1 LRAKAATSYA
11 AAAISGVENVPNHIR
26 FVFRGS
32 RISVTHFPDRLRMPW
47 YIGCLLEEEEDEED
61 IVVGIYETLL
71 QYF

>member
-1 LRAKAATSYA
+1 M
-11 AAAISGVENVPNHIR
+11 R

>member
-1 LRAKAATSYA
+1 
-11 AAAISGVENVPNHIR
+11 
-26 FVFRGS
+26 
-32 RISVTHFPDRLRMPW
+32 MPW